1 MVKVLDEKTR
11 PAKLLAL
18 FRGKISLLLLPVEE
32 GVYTYDTVF
41 SFMESTISGGD
52 DKILM
57 RQILFVLMLVSMQYT
72 VNTGDSLQSIAEQYC
87 PGDDP
92 RQIAEFREGLRELNY
107 DSIGENDVSTG
118 VKLQINLWE

>member
-11 PAKLLAL
+11 SAKLLAL
-18 FRGKISLLLLPVEE
+18 FGGKISLLLLPVEE

-41 SFMESTISGGD
+41 SFTESTISGGD

-72 VNTGDSLQSIAEQYC
+72 VSTGDSLQSIAEHYC

-107 DSIGENDVSTG
+107 DLIGENDVSTG